1 MQGYLKLKPVPL
13 KRSQW
18 GIRLRS
24 LAQNWNKEEC
34 LPSHGSHL
42 RQIRWFI
49 YSFSCQMVVEIIE
62 IEQKGLFPSIQRM
75 LPKMFVFQKIS
86 ALSNKLWAYQNLFLS
101 LFPLSKHLLICPG
114 LEKTHFVSH
123 QLKESHLKRIQHLFW
138 SVSSFL
144 STWDKKM
151 KAYSNGW
158 LCLIVVL

>member
-1 MQGYLKLKPVPL
+1 MSESKACASENIPV
-13 KRSQW
+13 

-34 LPSHGSHL
+34 LPNHGSHL

-75 LPKMFVFQKIS
+75 LPKLFVFQKIS
-86 ALSNKLWAYQNLFLS
+86 ALFNKRWAYQHLFLS

-114 LEKTHFVSH
+114 LEKTHFGSH
-123 QLKESHLKRIQHLFW
+123 QIKESHLKRIQHLFW

-144 STWDKKM
+144 STWDEKM

-158 LCLIVVL
+158 LWLIVVL